1 MDDKGEQDMTTEAAF
16 NKMEDEP
23 ISSAA
28 RKYRYGII
36 GMVIDGAAH
45 ETLDRSFN
53 QSLYEGIAD

>member
-1 MDDKGEQDMTTEAAF
+1 MTVDAAF
-16 NKMEDEP
+16 GKQEDEP
-23 ISSAA
+23 ISSVA